1 MTVQTNHFK
10 GKQFQKDV
18 IITSVGYYLRYNLSY
33 RDIQEYDKFIYQIC
47 KKKSRQSFYS
57 WKMNETYI
65 KIKGKWYYLYRAIVS
80 EGMTLD
86 IWLSRKRDTQS
97 VYSLFNRLYKQFGEP
112 KVIVTDEAHSIAS
125 VFRKLQK

>member
-86 IWLSRKRDTQS
+86 IWLRRKRDTQS
-97 VYSLFNRLYKQFGEP
+97 AYTFFKRLYKQFG
-112 KVIVTDEAHSIAS
+112 
-125 VFRKLQK
+125 